1 MALEAAES
9 WRKCF
14 TQWPPDVDRKGV
26 LVTTFQEQIPFESF
40 AASEDMLLIERR
52 APDTLGGRMVILS
65 YHNIE
70 ALKIVDVV
78 KMKVFQS
85 LGFAIPPSRK

>member
-1 MALEAAES
+1 MAVEAAES

-14 TQWPPDVDRKGV
+14 THWPPEVERKGV

-40 AASEDMLLIERR
+40 AASEEMLLVERR
-52 APDTLGGRMVILS
+52 SPDTLGGRMVMLS
-65 YHNIE
+65 YHHIE

-85 LGFAIPPSRK
+85 LGFIIPPPRK